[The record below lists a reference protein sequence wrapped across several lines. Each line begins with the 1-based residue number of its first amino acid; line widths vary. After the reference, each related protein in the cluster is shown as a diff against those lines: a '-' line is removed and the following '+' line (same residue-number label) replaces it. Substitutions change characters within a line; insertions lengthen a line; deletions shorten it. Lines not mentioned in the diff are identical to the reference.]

1 MTTERQPTREPRTE
15 AGRELLSFVGVTPDG
30 LRIVAASH
38 VERLVPHIEA
48 EAYERGAAAARAEVA
63 ALDVERLARALAEE
77 GRYIGWTD
85 ADWRKQASKVAAA
98 YENDR

>member
-1 MTTERQPTREPRTE
+1 MTTERQPNPPQITE
-15 AGRELLSFVGVTPDG
+15 ALIGRFLD
-30 LRIVAASH
+30 
-38 VERLVPHIEA
+38 ERHHARDDCPLCAQV
-48 EAYERGAAAARAEVA
+48 AAAARAEVA